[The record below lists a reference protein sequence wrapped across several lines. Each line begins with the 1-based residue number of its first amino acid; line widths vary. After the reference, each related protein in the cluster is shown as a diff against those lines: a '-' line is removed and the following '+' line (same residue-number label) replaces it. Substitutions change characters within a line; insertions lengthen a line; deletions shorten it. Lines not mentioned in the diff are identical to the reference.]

1 MGNSVPPFFVFP
13 RVYFIDVMLNG
24 APPGSKGTA
33 NPSGW
38 MTSDNFTVFLKHFT
52 DHVKC
57 TVQSPVLLL
66 LDNHDSHISVA
77 SIEYAKNNGI
87 VMLTF
92 PPHCSHKLQPL
103 DRSVYGPL
111 KRYYNSAYDSWML
124 ENPAKCTT
132 IMDIAG
138 RVGKAFPQATSPVN
152 IQSGFRVSGIKPFNG
167 DEDPCPT
174 DDEFLSSYVT
184 DRPSAAVPWTRRRPS
199 RKHTARRRPRRIKWM
214 ASSSP
219 GSFYGRLS
227 GHWPWDGWFPA
238 ACVIWGCRRRSWAKH
253 TVINYR

>member
-13 RVYFIDVMLNG
+13 RVYFKDVMLNG

-33 NPSGW
+33 HPSGW
-38 MTSDNFTVFLKHFT
+38 MTSENFTIFLKHFT

-103 DRSVYGPL
+103 DRSVYGPF
-111 KRYYNSAYDSWML
+111 KKFYNSACDSWML
-124 ENPAKCTT
+124 ENPGRCMT

-138 RVGKAFPQATSPVN
+138 RVGKAFPQAMSPVN
-152 IQSGFRVSGIKPFNG
+152 IQSGFRVSGIAPFNR
-167 DEDPCPT
+167 DVFT
-174 DDEFLSSYVT
+174 DDEFLSAYVT
-184 DRPSAAVPWTRRRPS
+184 DRPSAAVPEPDVGL
-199 RKHTARRRPRRIKWM
+199 TASTQRADGQDVSPALLVAHSSTAGYPDISLETDGFQQP
-214 ASSSP
+214 SSSSAADGEVEP
-219 GSFYGRLS
+219 NIQLS
-227 GHWPWDGWFPA
+227 TG
-238 ACVIWGCRRRSWAKH
+238 K
-253 TVINYR
+253 NL